1 MMKKRTGY
9 LIIVFFIFINFNAK
23 TYALNM
29 NLTAPQEIDENNIEK
44 IESAGTNKKIKPIIR
59 PNVEYKA
66 QGLRNPFEQP
76 VLKSEVDKT
85 NENLEPKVE
94 ARLPNLTVQGVIWGD
109 NLPQA
114 IINNKVVKVGDR
126 LGSVDVIDI
135 SKEGVTVLF
144 ASVKHKLSTLPV
156 ISKQ

>member
-1 MMKKRTGY
+1 M
-9 LIIVFFIFINFNAK
+9 
-23 TYALNM
+23 
-29 NLTAPQEIDENNIEK
+29 
-44 IESAGTNKKIKPIIR
+44 
-59 PNVEYKA
+59 
-66 QGLRNPFEQP
+66 
-76 VLKSEVDKT
+76 KSEVDKT